1 MINDKAEE
9 VIEEVFQSRFSRYQI
24 GLESLM
30 KNSWFVFDCDHL
42 SYYKSHKIN
51 PKWEGLY
58 IDFPNWIKSK
68 RETINK
74 KDNKCFQYFA
84 IFAVIYQEIK
94 KGLQRSLRENLL
106 V

>member
-1 MINDKAEE
+1 MEIMINDKAEE

-51 PKWEGLY
+51 PK
-58 IDFPNWIKSK
+58 
-68 RETINK
+68 
-74 KDNKCFQYFA
+74 
-84 IFAVIYQEIK
+84 
-94 KGLQRSLRENLL
+94 
-106 V
+106 